1 MGAMICCMT
10 TANKYK
16 KLDRKLESKIVEIN
30 RSSTGQR
37 SLKSIDSVV
46 MRFPQIREGLKTLK
60 GIFEEFDEDS
70 NGSIDYNE
78 LKKCFEQLQVHL
90 PEEEI
95 KDLFHYCDIDRSK
108 GIQFNEFIVLLCL
121 IYLLEEHSSS
131 DSDHVE
137 LTQLGKIFNTI
148 VEVFLFLDKNG
159 DGKLNRKDVD
169 KTLNE
174 TYPLER
180 SPANITKIRF
190 KEMDRDRNG
199 QVTFREFLFG
209 FLKWVGI
216 DEDELNHQTEGH
228 TSEIDD

>member
-1 MGAMICCMT
+1 MSYPCPFLNKMGAMICCMT
-10 TANKYK
+10 KANKYK
-16 KLDRKLESKIVEIN
+16 KLDRKLERKIVEIN
-30 RSSTGQR
+30 RSSSAGQR
-37 SLKSIDSVV
+37 NFKSIDTVV
-46 MRFPQIREGLKTLK
+46 MRFPQIKEGLKTLK
-60 GIFEEFDEDS
+60 GIFVEYDEDS

-95 KDLFHYCDIDRSK
+95 KDLFHYCDIDGSK

-121 IYLLEEHSSS
+121 IYLLEEHSPS
-131 DSDHVE
+131 DNVE

-159 DGKLNRKDVD
+159 DGKLNKKDVV

-174 TYPLER
+174 TYSRER
-180 SPANITKIRF
+180 SPANVTKIRF
-190 KEMDRDRNG
+190 KEMDWDRNG

-216 DEDELNHQTEGH
+216 DEDEPDH
-228 TSEIDD
+228 

>member
-1 MGAMICCMT
+1 MT

-16 KLDRKLESKIVEIN
+16 KLDRKLERKIVEIN
-30 RSSTGQR
+30 RSSAGQR
-37 SLKSIDSVV
+37 NFKSIDSVV
-46 MRFPQIREGLKTLK
+46 MRFPQIREGLKSLK
-60 GIFEEFDEDS
+60 GIFEEYDEDS

-95 KDLFHYCDIDRSK
+95 KDLFHYCDIDGSK
-108 GIQFNEFIVLLCL
+108 GIQFNEFIGLLCL

-131 DSDHVE
+131 DNVE
-137 LTQLGKIFNTI
+137 LTQLGKSFNTI

-174 TYPLER
+174 TYPWER

-190 KEMDRDRNG
+190 KEMDWDRNG

-228 TSEIDD
+228 PAEIDD